1 MNIKFNC
8 FQVNFYK
15 FNKVENGLFSL
26 FGGDLNFLNRVLL
39 SSLYKGNNQIPV
51 FFFLSVQV
59 WPVRQS
65 FLQLRVCVLLNKEL

>member
-1 MNIKFNC
+1 MFGQGEYQCFNC

-51 FFFLSVQV
+51 FFSEVFSYGWLESLS
-59 WPVRQS
+59 
-65 FLQLRVCVLLNKEL
+65 CC